1 MSQKDLKLHIERRSE
16 VGTSS
21 ARGLR
26 GAGKIPLVLYGHG
39 SAPESLA
46 ADGRAFE
53 ELLQRGGRSGM
64 ITLTDDGKTK
74 DTVLVREIQRDPVS
88 HRIIHADLLRVSAHE
103 SVRTRAR
110 VVPTGT
116 ARGVREFGGVMDVLA
131 HEIEIEGPVDSLPS
145 QLDVD
150 VRELGIHEHVIA
162 SDIALPTGFTLLTAP
177 DTVIIA
183 IEPSKTA
190 HQLEEAATPSE
201 TVQPEV
207 IGEAAKEKSEE
218 EGSSQP

>member
-1 MSQKDLKLHIERRSE
+1 MEQRSRI
-16 VGTSS
+16 GTSG
-21 ARGLR
+21 ARSLR

-39 SAPESLA
+39 SVPESLA

-74 DTVLVREIQRDPVS
+74 DTALVRAIQRDPVS

-103 SVRTRAR
+103 SVRTRVR
-110 VVPTGT
+110 VVPVGT
-116 ARGVREFGGVMDVLA
+116 ARGVRDFGGVMDVLV
-131 HEIEIEGPVDSLPS
+131 HEIEIEGPVESLPS

-150 VRELGIHEHVIA
+150 VHELGIHEHVVA
-162 SDIALPTGFTLLTAP
+162 SDIRLPNGFTLLTAA

-183 IEPSKTA
+183 IEPSRTA
-190 HQLEEAATPSE
+190 HELEEAATAPAE
-201 TVQPEV
+201 VVQPEV
-207 IGEAAKEKSEE
+207 IGEAEKEKTEE
-218 EGSSQP
+218 EGSSES